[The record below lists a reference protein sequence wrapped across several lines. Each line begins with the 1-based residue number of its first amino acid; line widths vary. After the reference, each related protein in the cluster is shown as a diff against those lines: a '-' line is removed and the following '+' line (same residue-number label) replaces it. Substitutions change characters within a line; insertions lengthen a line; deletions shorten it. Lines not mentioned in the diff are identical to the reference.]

1 MNFKLVEESNA
12 LAPGCELW
20 LVADLAKSRWS
31 RRIDWALNL
40 QIMKAGRHE
49 TARPS
54 DELKKILQ
62 EWDEES
68 LFAVPTTDISPLL
81 IASRAYVP
89 AGKTVVVGFEGDAAA
104 WSTNCARVWNNLGQ
118 PKVRVFLPDQVNQ
131 SAFEK
136 AWKSAS
142 AGAKKK
148 SDDSI
153 EEETAPAAVEV
164 VTELRTQ
171 PAT

>member
-1 MNFKLVEESNA
+1 MNFKVVEESSA

-20 LVADLAKSRWS
+20 VVADLAKSRWA

-54 DELKKILQ
+54 DELKRILQ

-89 AGKTVVVGFEGDAAA
+89 AAKTVVVGFEGDATT
-104 WSTNCARVWNNLGQ
+104 WVSHCARVWNNLGQ
-118 PKVRVFLPDQVNQ
+118 PKIRVFLPDQVNQ
-131 SAFEK
+131 NTFEK
-136 AWKSAS
+136 AWKSANV
-142 AGAKKK
+142 GAKKK
-148 SDDSI
+148 TSEETV
-153 EEETAPAAVEV
+153 EEERAPLVVEIV
-164 VTELRTQ
+164 NELSKV
-171 PAT
+171 